1 MRTCFVSLRI
11 LACLSIFFAVLS
23 LSCRRQSP
31 DQTDADK
38 PEPNAPAESD
48 ANDIAVT
55 VNGVAIAE
63 SKIEILIKPQL
74 DMIAKQATQLPPKFA
89 EQYEEQL
96 RQQAL
101 DQLIRRQLLDEKVEE
116 ANIVISEEE
125 VISALGK
132 MVSAQEPLSLEDL
145 KKQIEGYGQSF
156 DEVKQ
161 QARKGLAYQ
170 KVMEAQW
177 AGKINV
183 TEDEA
188 RKYYDENPKRF
199 ETPEQ
204 IRASHILIKPE
215 LSDPNTDPNEAK
227 AKAKAKAQ
235 ELLRQ
240 IRDGADFAELA
251 KAHSTCLS
259 AANGGDLEFFPRGQ
273 ATPPFDE
280 AAFALEVEQVSEV
293 VETDYGY
300 HIIKVTDRKEASVAS
315 FEQAKDNIIKQLTQK
330 KQSEFAEEYVKSL
343 RAKANIVFPSDE
355 QPSSGTNRP

>member
-11 LACLSIFFAVLS
+11 LACLAIFFIVLS

-31 DQTDADK
+31 DQTDSDR
-38 PEPNAPAESD
+38 PEPNAPAKSD
-48 ANDIAVT
+48 ANNIAVT

-74 DMIAKQATQLPPKFA
+74 DMIAKQATQLPPEFA

-145 KKQIEGYGQSF
+145 KKQIESYGQSF

-215 LSDPNTDPNEAK
+215 LTDPTPTQTRPK
-227 AKAKAKAQ
+227 Q
-235 ELLRQ
+235 RPRQ
-240 IRDGADFAELA
+240 KL
-251 KAHSTCLS
+251 KSCL
-259 AANGGDLEFFPRGQ
+259 N
-273 ATPPFDE
+273 
-280 AAFALEVEQVSEV
+280 
-293 VETDYGY
+293 
-300 HIIKVTDRKEASVAS
+300 
-315 FEQAKDNIIKQLTQK
+315 
-330 KQSEFAEEYVKSL
+330 KS
-343 RAKANIVFPSDE
+343 RRS
-355 QPSSGTNRP
+355 